1 MYLKVSVYV
10 LEGRSG
16 REEVG
21 WLPICW

>member
-10 LEGRSG
+10 LGGWSG
-16 REEVG
+16 REEEG